1 MVKRLLVTTALEE
14 SWVDTEPMLFLGE
27 WCRLYSRRHRW
38 SKLDVEVLP
47 YHWDDREQLIKD
59 RRFLELLYEDLLLEV
74 SEKLNEFHGTDHS
87 LRYWRILVGPWLGYF
102 TQTLFDRWSSVQDA
116 IGGHDLSGTIVITDL
131 EDARIPNDMDDYL
144 HLGNSHRWNH
154 YLYSKILTDFTD
166 VPYVLRLASG
176 DEHGT
181 HYGSSTEI
189 AQADRAFSLKANL
202 IASYSS
208 IASRFTRSTDCLIV
222 NTCLRSLRDELALQ
236 RRLGQVP
243 RLVAVEPP
251 DYVPVD
257 ARCRHWALDGTE
269 GTGFAPCLRSLIPEQ
284 MPTAYLEGYTA
295 LCEESDRRRWPRAPK
310 VIFTGGSHFYD
321 DVFKEW
327 CGARTEEGAPLV
339 VAQHGGHVGT
349 AWSYNHDHQ
358 MAIADRFLSWGWSDP
373 AEPKV
378 VPVGMLKAPI
388 LPVAGDTA
396 KDIALL
402 VTGNTALQCSALGSY
417 VLSSQ
422 FLDYL
427 EDQYAFVDALAPS
440 VCSALTVRL
449 AGADFDWA
457 QAERWR
463 DRCPSVALDDG
474 RRPILDLVVKAR
486 LYIATTNGTTFLET
500 FFMDVPT
507 VLFWDTSRWEIL
519 ESARPFFDELAGVG
533 VFHDSPESAAAH
545 VSGIWPDVESWWKSD
560 EVVGAVTRF
569 SRTYCNRSTNVV
581 DEIRRCL
588 LSEVGGVR
596 PR

>member
-1 MVKRLLVTTALEE
+1 MKRLLVTTALEG
-14 SWVDTEPMLFLGE
+14 SWDDTQPMLFLGE

-38 SKLDVEVLP
+38 SELDVEVLP
-47 YHWDDREQLIKD
+47 YHWDNREQFIKD

-74 SEKLNEFHGTDHS
+74 SEKLNEFHGTNHS

-102 TQTLFDRWSSVQDA
+102 TQTLFDRWSSIQDA
-116 IGGHDLSGTIVITDL
+116 IGAYQLSGTIVIIDL
-131 EDARIPNDMDDYL
+131 EDARVPNDMDDYL

-154 YLYSKILTDFTD
+154 YLYSKILIDFTD
-166 VPYVLRLASG
+166 VACVRHLSSG

-181 HYGSSTEI
+181 RYGSSTEI
-189 AQADRAFSLKANL
+189 AQADQAFSLKANL
-202 IASYSS
+202 IAAYSS

-243 RLVAVEPP
+243 RLVTVKPP
-251 DYVPVD
+251 DNVPVD
-257 ARCRHWALDGTE
+257 ESFRRWELGGTV
-269 GTGFAPCLRSLIPEQ
+269 GTDFSSCLRSLIPEQ
-284 MPTAYLEGYTA
+284 IPTAYLEGYGE
-295 LCEESDRRRWPRAPK
+295 LCDESNRRRWPREPRA
-310 VIFTGGSHFYD
+310 IFTGGSHYYD

-327 CGARTEEGAPLV
+327 CAAKTEEGAPLV
-339 VAQHGGHVGT
+339 IAQHGGHVGT
-349 AWSYNHDHQ
+349 AWSFANDHQ
-358 MAIADRFLSWGWSDP
+358 LAIADQFLSWGWSDP
-373 AEPKV
+373 DEPKV

-388 LPVAGDTA
+388 LPVHGDSET
-396 KDIALL
+396 DCALL
-402 VTGNTALQCSALGSY
+402 VTGNTGLQCSTLGSY

-440 VCSALTVRL
+440 VRSALTVRL
-449 AGADFDWA
+449 AGADLDWA

-486 LYIATTNGTTFLET
+486 LYIATTNGTTFLEA

-507 VLFWDTSRWEIL
+507 VLFWDTSRWDIL
-519 ESARPFFDELAGVG
+519 ESARPFFDELARVG

-569 SRTYCNRSTNVV
+569 SRMYCDRSTNVV
-581 DEIRRCL
+581 DEIRLCL
-588 LSEVGGVR
+588 LSVVGGVW